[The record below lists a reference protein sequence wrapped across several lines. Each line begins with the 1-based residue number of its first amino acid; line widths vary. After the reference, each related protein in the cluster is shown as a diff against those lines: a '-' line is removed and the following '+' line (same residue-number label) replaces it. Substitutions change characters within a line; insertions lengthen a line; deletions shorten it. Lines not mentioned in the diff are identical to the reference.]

1 MAGEI
6 TAARRR
12 AGAVAAWTA
21 AGVAAGWTCVR
32 LLDLDTGV
40 LAQALAFTPYAVAGA
55 LVATASAVVLR
66 QWRPAVLA
74 AAALIALLACVLPR
88 ALPDADPGPRDGVR
102 LRVLT
107 ANLLKGGADPD
118 RLLALVRDAAVDVLA
133 VQEFTPAAGAALDA
147 RGLAGL
153 LPYRR
158 LAAEPGTTGSGL
170 YSRYPITGAGTRRNE
185 GGFAQAYGTVAV
197 PGAGPVVVESAHPA
211 APYAVSALDDWRTDL
226 AAQPRADPGGLP
238 RILLGDF
245 NSTLDHGLLRSLV
258 DSGYRD
264 AADATGAGLVG
275 TWGPYD
281 GDPIPPVTL
290 DHVLA
295 DRRIGVREVAVHDL
309 PGSDHRPVYAEL
321 VLPASA

>member
-1 MAGEI
+1 MA
-6 TAARRR
+6 TAFALVLRRWG
-12 AGAVAAWTA
+12 AAAVAA
-21 AGVAAGWTCVR
+21 
-32 LLDLDTGV
+32 
-40 LAQALAFTPYAVAGA
+40 
-55 LVATASAVVLR
+55 
-66 QWRPAVLA
+66 A
-74 AAALIALLACVLPR
+74 AAAVLVACVLPR

-118 RLLALVRDAAVDVLA
+118 RLLRLVRDGAVDVLA
-133 VQEFTPAAGAALDA
+133 VQEFTPAAAAALDA
-147 RGLAGL
+147 RDIAGL
-153 LPYRR
+153 LPHRR

-170 YSRYPITGAGTRRNE
+170 YSRHPITAAGTRRND

-211 APYAVSALDDWRTDL
+211 APYAVSALDDWHTDL
-226 AAQPRADPGGLP
+226 AAQPRADPGGIP

-281 GDPIPPVTL
+281 GDPIPPVAL

-295 DRRIGVREVAVHDL
+295 DRRIGVRQVAVHDL

-321 VLPASA
+321 VLPPPA